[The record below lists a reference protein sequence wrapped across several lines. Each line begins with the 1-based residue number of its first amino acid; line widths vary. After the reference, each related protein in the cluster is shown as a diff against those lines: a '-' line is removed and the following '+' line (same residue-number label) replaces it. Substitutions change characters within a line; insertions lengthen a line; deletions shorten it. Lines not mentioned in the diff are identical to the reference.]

1 MSEMKLTS
9 PTSSEDD
16 ACTGCGSCVG
26 RRDFLRTGLGAAAV
40 AALAALLPA
49 GAEAAPVRWTRTLG
63 SGGELRYPV
72 PATDGV
78 DVDRSNEV
86 ILVRH
91 QGLVSAFALSCP
103 HQRSMLRW
111 REGDGIFQCTK
122 HHSEY
127 DPTGVFQK
135 GRATRNMDRLLI
147 RREGDELVVDPSTIY
162 HSDEDAQGWA
172 SAAVKVG

>member
-9 PTSSEDD
+9 LTSQADD
-16 ACTGCGSCVG
+16 CTGCGSCVG

-40 AALAALLPA
+40 AALAALLPTDA
-49 GAEAAPVRWTRTLG
+49 GAAPVRWTRSLG
-63 SGGELRYPV
+63 RGGELRYAV
-72 PATDGV
+72 PTADGV
-78 DVDRSNEV
+78 DIDRSNEL

-91 QGLVSAFALSCP
+91 AGVVTAFALSCP

-127 DPTGVFQK
+127 DPMGVFQK

-162 HSDEDAQGWA
+162 QSDEDPQGWA
-172 SAAVKVG
+172 SAALKVG